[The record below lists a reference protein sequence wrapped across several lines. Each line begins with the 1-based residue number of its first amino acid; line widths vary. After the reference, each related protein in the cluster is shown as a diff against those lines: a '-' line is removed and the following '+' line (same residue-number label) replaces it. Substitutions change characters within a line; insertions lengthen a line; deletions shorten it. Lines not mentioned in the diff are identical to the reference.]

1 MSVNHQIFLAGFGG
15 QGILF
20 AGKYLVYTGMLAG
33 YEVSWMP
40 SYGPEMRGGTCNC
53 SVNISD
59 EPVDT
64 PIILHPTVLCV
75 MNLPSFDKFEPATV
89 PGGRVYIDASLIE
102 RAPARDDV
110 TNTLIPATGMARE
123 ENMTKL
129 ANMILVG
136 KIIRDLGL
144 DDPAL
149 IEKTMKKVVPAKKPE
164 LFDLN
169 MKALE
174 MGLNL

>member
-20 AGKYLVYTGMLAG
+20 AGKYLVYTGMMAG

-59 EPVDT
+59 EPIDS
-64 PIILHPTVLCV
+64 PIILHPTILCA
-75 MNLPSFDKFEPATV
+75 MNLPSLDKFENSTV
-89 PGGRVYIDASLIE
+89 PGGRVFIDSSLIE
-102 RAPARDDV
+102 RKPARDDV
-110 TNTLIPATGMARE
+110 QNFLIPATGLARE
-123 ENMTKL
+123 QNMIKL

-136 KIIRDLGL
+136 KIIREIGL

-149 IEKTMKKVVPAKKPE
+149 IEKTMTKVVPAKKPE
-164 LFDLN
+164 LFDWN
-169 MKALE
+169 MKALQVG
-174 MGLNL
+174 MGL

>member
-1 MSVNHQIFLAGFGG
+1 MSVNHSIFLAGFGG

-64 PIILHPTVLCV
+64 PIILHPSVLCV
-75 MNLPSFDKFEPATV
+75 MNLPSFDKFINTV
-89 PGGRVYIDASLIE
+89 APGGVAVID
-102 RAPARDDV
+102 
-110 TNTLIPATGMARE
+110 TTLIDKNLDNVLPIK
-123 ENMTKL
+123 KL
-129 ANMILVG
+129 
-136 KIIRDLGL
+136 
-144 DDPAL
+144 
-149 IEKTMKKVVPAKKPE
+149 EK
-164 LFDLN
+164 N
-169 MKALE
+169 
-174 MGLNL
+174 

>member
-1 MSVNHQIFLAGFGG
+1 MSVNHSIFLAGFGG

-64 PIILHPTVLCV
+64 PIILHPSVLCV
-75 MNLPSFDKFEPATV
+75 MNLPSFDKFENATL
-89 PGGRVYIDASLIE
+89 PGGKTFIDASLIE
-102 RAPARDDV
+102 REPVRTDV
-110 TNTLIPATGMARE
+110 ENFRIPATGIARE
-123 ENMTKL
+123 QGMTKL

-136 KIIRDLGL
+136 KIIRSIGL
-144 DDPAL
+144 DDPEL
-149 IEKTMKKVVPAKKPE
+149 IEKTLRKVVPAKKPE
-164 LFDLN
+164 MFDMNL
-169 MKALE
+169 KALQL
-174 MGLNL
+174 GLDL

>member
-20 AGKYLVYTGMLAG
+20 AVKYLVYTGMLAG

-64 PIILHPTVLCV
+64 PIILHPSILCV
-75 MNLPSFDKFEPATV
+75 MNLPSFDKFESATV
-89 PGGRVYIDASLIE
+89 PGGKVFIDSSLIE
-102 RAPARDDV
+102 RAPVRTDV
-110 TNTLIPATGMARE
+110 ENFLIPATGLARE
-123 ENMTKL
+123 QNMTKL

-136 KIIRDLGL
+136 KIIKSAGL

-149 IEKTMKKVVPAKKPE
+149 IEQTMKKVVPAKKPE

-169 MKALE
+169 MKALQI
-174 MGLNL
+174 GLNL